1 VSTFGQPLGNEEF
14 VAYVLIGLDEEFYN
28 PLVSSIVARAEPIS
42 PSELY
47 FQMLSY
53 ELHVNK
59 HNDGNY
65 SSANSSSMGRSTH
78 GPVAVLLHHVVVATE
93 TAVTLH
99 HSMLVMVPLAAP
111 TSGTVLNAASGQNR
125 PHCQVCYRVGHT
137 AGVCWYLF
145 DEEFIPDYLFFLLLW
160 CHHHHTA
167 LTRTSILTLGHGP
180 HHRRVRKTHHA

>member
-59 HNDGNY
+59 HNDDNY

-99 HSMLVMVPLAAP
+99 HSMLVMVLAAP

-145 DEEFIPDYLFFLLLW
+145 DEEFISEYFFF
-160 CHHHHTA
+160 A
-167 LTRTSILTLGHGP
+167 AVVSSSSHGANP
-180 HHRRVRKTHHA
+180 N